1 MTVLNTKHGW
11 CFMHSKNK
19 LLILFILINLTIVSI
34 TFADADNGNT
44 DDGNLILLKAG
55 HINTDNATE
64 PEEQNNVPE
73 TQGFST
79 MSMEDTE
86 NYYIVQFTGPVR
98 AGWKQEV
105 TSTGAI
111 IYDYVPN
118 NAFVFKMNDT
128 VKAQVQSLDFVKWIG
143 DYKPSYKY
151 DPELTDT
158 NSIHFAGAELSIEN
172 TYHVLLFSAE
182 DNETISNA
190 VESLSGNIL
199 SASAKKLTVQV
210 SADRL
215 FDIAAINGVSWIVEY
230 VQPTVNNDVAAGII
244 NVNTVHETY
253 GLNGSGQIVGIADS
267 GLDTGVNNSS
277 MHADLRGRI
286 LSIIDTSNDGSAADQ
301 LGHGT
306 HVAGSV
312 LGNGSLSSGQY
323 SGMAPEAEL
332 VFQAIGNGGDYIYP
346 PDDLNDLFQEAY
358 SLGARIHTNSWG
370 SNANG
375 EYTDYSQ
382 DVDQFVWEHPDML
395 ILFSAGNS
403 GVDSNSDGLIDE
415 DSIGGPATAKNCLTV
430 GASEN
435 DRGESFGIAPYLMW
449 GSGSWLALYPA
460 NPIKDD
466 YMANNS
472 EGIAAFSSRGP
483 TDDGRIKPDVVAP
496 GTFIASTKSSIEG
509 STSGWGVIN
518 DDYLYMGGTSMAT
531 PITAGS
537 AALVREYYTEVENLS
552 SPSAALLKATLI
564 NGALNLTPGQY
575 GTGDSQE
582 ILGRPDYSQGW
593 GRVDIENSIYPQY
606 PKTIEYFDNPEPLN
620 LSNSW
625 NVSYDILYTS
635 EPLRVT
641 LVWTDYPGT
650 PIVYPQLVN
659 NLDLVVN
666 GPDDIY
672 YGNGAPDTVNN
683 VEGVEL
689 IEPVAGTYTI
699 TVNGT
704 DVPNG
709 PQNFSLVLSYGHDN
723 TYMYPE
729 HDFYTINST
738 TEVYINLTHADGI
751 DTNTIN
757 MTIDNSEI
765 LHSLESI
772 TGGYRVENI
781 TTQPYSEG
789 YHTVSV
795 SALTNLSEE
804 ISYGWRFYVSVE
816 DNVITIE
823 GLTENSVIQEETFDI
838 NVSNRKLCDF
848 WYNVDNGT
856 NSTTETGFLFN
867 TTLNLT
873 EGRHNLTV
881 FAEDITGYI
890 NSTSV
895 NFTVFTSQP
904 TIDSPTTGTIYYLPE
919 VDNFS
924 INGTA
929 GVATNISVYVNGNI
943 TNESWPVSNGVF
955 NLSSIP
961 LSNGANTV
969 NITSIFN
976 NSMDDYFT
984 SNTTIHLIL
993 GKTFNTDGNDEVILA
1008 VPGIEGGIVHPALN
1022 FNVTGTSANPGNVS
1036 AAVVTGNEPGNNSNL
1051 TGPAI
1056 DIRVI
1061 NESDANYS
1069 HQFGRNVSLTL
1080 GYDHSLVTDNST
1092 GKLVVAWYDSDEEIW
1107 IPFRSTVN
1115 TSEHTVTANITH
1127 LSIYVPLEDNTA
1139 PVISD
1144 LTNSSTSSS
1153 IALAWK
1159 ESDDTDHVEI
1169 WKNDAF
1175 LENSS
1180 EQLMTDSGLSSS
1192 TSYNYSLR
1200 AIDFAGNVGNWSNM
1214 TVATSVQA
1222 STPPTSSSGGGGGGG
1237 GSTGE
1242 EYENIAFKDV
1252 LSVYAGK
1259 GDIVYFDFDNE
1270 INDIDYIRYNSL
1282 KNAGKISTTIEILK
1296 NTSTFTSNPVS
1307 GLVYKNV
1314 NIWVGKTGYA
1324 TEINVKDPVI
1334 GFRVSKKWIE
1344 NNEVDPATITLNRYN
1359 EDTWEMLD
1367 TKQNDPDDNY
1377 LYFEASTPGFS
1388 PFAITAQEPLTKNAD
1403 DIEINVTDMDD
1414 SAIKNTDTNTDPEQ
1428 NENDGAGKIPA
1439 ISGMITMMILSI
1451 SCILIRKQQN

>member
-1 MTVLNTKHGW
+1 
-11 CFMHSKNK
+11 MHTKNK
-19 LLILFILINLTIVSI
+19 ILILFTLIILTIVSI
-34 TFADADNGNT
+34 TFVSAGNEDA

-55 HINTDNATE
+55 RINTDNVTE
-64 PEEQNNVPE
+64 PENQNNSPE

-79 MSMEDTE
+79 MSIEEME
-86 NYYIVQFTGPVR
+86 NYYLVQFTGPVR
-98 AGWKQEV
+98 DTWKKNV
-105 TSTGAI
+105 TSTGAT
-111 IYDYVPN
+111 IYNYVPN
-118 NAFVFKMNDT
+118 NAFIFKMNDN

-143 DYKPSYKY
+143 EYKPEYKY
-151 DPELTDT
+151 DSELTDT
-158 NSIHFAGAELSIEN
+158 ECIQAASVEYDVGN

-182 DNETISNA
+182 DNERIGTSI
-190 VESLSGNIL
+190 ESLGGTIISGSGN
-199 SASAKKLTVQV
+199 KLKVQV

-215 FDIAAINGVSWIVEY
+215 ADIAAINEIIWIEEY
-230 VQPTVNNDVAAGII
+230 VQPTINNDVAAGII
-244 NVNTVHETY
+244 NVNAVHENY
-253 GLNGSGQIVGIADS
+253 GLNGSGQIVGIADT

-301 LGHGT
+301 AGHGT

-312 LGNGSLSSGQY
+312 LGNGSLSGGNY

-358 SLGARIHTNSWG
+358 ILGARIHTNSWG
-370 SNANG
+370 SDANG

-382 DVDQFVWEHPDML
+382 DVDQFVWDHPDML

-403 GVDSNSDGLIDE
+403 GVDDNSDGVIDE
-415 DSIGGPATAKNCLTV
+415 DSIGGPATAKNCFTV

-435 DRGESFGIAPYLMW
+435 DRGESFGLGLYQNW
-449 GSGSWLALYPA
+449 GSGSWLSLYPV

-472 EGIAAFSSRGP
+472 GGIAAFSSRGP

-496 GTFIASTKSSIEG
+496 GTFIASTRSSVG

-537 AALVREYYTEVENLS
+537 AALVREYYNEVENLS

-575 GTGDSQE
+575 GTGSTQE
-582 ILGRPDYSQGW
+582 ISDRPDYSQGW

-620 LSNSW
+620 LSDSW
-625 NVSYDILYTS
+625 NVSYDVLYTS
-635 EPLRVT
+635 EPLKVT
-641 LVWTDYPGT
+641 LVWTDFPGT

-666 GPDDIY
+666 GPCGTY
-672 YGNGAPDTVNN
+672 YGNGVPDTVNN

-709 PQNFSLVLSYGHDN
+709 PQNFSLVLSYGHDSS
-723 TYMYPE
+723 YMYPE
-729 HDFYTINST
+729 HDSYTINST

-751 DTNTIN
+751 DPNTIN

-765 LHSLESI
+765 LNSLESI
-772 TGGYRVENI
+772 SGGYKVKNL
-781 TTQPYSEG
+781 TAQPYSEG

-795 SALTNLSEE
+795 SALTNQSEE

-816 DNVITIE
+816 ENVITIQ
-823 GLTENSVIQEETFDI
+823 GLAENSVIQEEAFDI
-838 NVSNRKLCDF
+838 NISNRKSCNF

-856 NSTTETGFLFN
+856 NSTTENGFSFN

-873 EGRHNLTV
+873 EGQHNLTV
-881 FAEDITGYI
+881 FAEDITGFI
-890 NSTSV
+890 NSTTV

-904 TIDSPTTGTIYYLPE
+904 NIDSPTTGTIYYLPE

-929 GVATNISVYVNGNI
+929 GVENNISVYVNGNI

-961 LSNGANTV
+961 LSNGTNTV

-976 NSMDDYFT
+976 NSVDNYFS
-984 SNTTIHLIL
+984 SNTTIYLSL
-993 GKTFNTDGNDEVILA
+993 GKTFSTEGSDEVTLA
-1008 VPGIEGGIVHPALN
+1008 VPGIEPGIVHPVLN
-1022 FNVTGTSANPGNVS
+1022 FNISGTSANPGNVS
-1036 AAVVTGNEPGNNSNL
+1036 AALVTGNEPENSSNL

-1056 DIRVI
+1056 DIKVI

-1069 HQFGRNVSLTL
+1069 YQFGRNVSLTL
-1080 GYDHSLVTDNST
+1080 GYDQNLVNDN
-1092 GKLVVAWYDSDEEIW
+1092 GKLVVAWYNPDEEMW
-1107 IPFRSTVN
+1107 VPFRSTVN
-1115 TSEHTVTANITH
+1115 TSEHTLTANITH
-1127 LSIYVPLEDNTA
+1127 LSIYAPLEDNTP

-1144 LTNSSTSSS
+1144 LANSSTSSS
-1153 IALAWK
+1153 ITLTWN
-1159 ESDDTDHVEI
+1159 ESDDADHVEI
-1169 WKNDAF
+1169 WKNYVF
-1175 LENSS
+1175 IENSS
-1180 EQLMTDSGLSSS
+1180 EQLMAYTGLSSS

-1214 TVATSVQA
+1214 TVATSAQA
-1222 STPPTSSSGGGGGGG
+1222 STPSNPSSSGGGGGGG

-1259 GDIVYFDFDNE
+1259 GDMVDFDFDNE
-1270 INDIDYIRYNSL
+1270 NNDIDYVRYNSL

-1296 NTSTFTSNPVS
+1296 NTSTFADSPVS
-1307 GLVYKNV
+1307 GLVYRNI

-1324 TEINVKDPVI
+1324 TEGNVKDPVI
-1334 GFRVSKKWIE
+1334 GFRVSKRWIE
-1344 NNEVDPATITLNRYN
+1344 NSGIDPATIALNRYN

-1377 LYFEASTPGFS
+1377 LYFEARTQGFS

-1403 DIEINVTDMDD
+1403 DIEITVTDIGD
-1414 SAIKNTDTNTDPEQ
+1414 STIKDTDTDTDPGQ

-1439 ISGMITMMILSI
+1439 ISGMITMAILAI
-1451 SCILIRKQQN
+1451 SGALIRKQQN